1 MDIEPL
7 QSILEISNNRQK
19 TILYYVSDEIKYQ
32 LQNLEYQQHMKDL
45 YVNEHIYLLSK
56 NTLELQHHGIITN
69 IQDNQIT
76 IKKNNYFF
84 IHINPQQYYIFVK
97 HSRKI
102 SKQRDFMEELLDQL

>member
-32 LQNLEYQQHMKDL
+32 LQNLEYQQHIKDL

-69 IQDNQIT
+69 IQDNQIH
-76 IKKNNYFF
+76 IKYYFQF
-84 IHINPQQYYIFVK
+84 LYIVFYQFFYIFFYK
-97 HSRKI
+97 SYI
-102 SKQRDFMEELLDQL
+102 